1 MRESSFIN
9 QNKQKWQEAERML
22 DQSPKDPDQLNDL
35 FIQVTD
41 DLSYSRTFYP
51 NRSVRAYLNGLAQKI
66 FSAIYQK
73 RKFKFTRIKDFA
85 LEELPLIIYET
96 RRNFLIA
103 FLVFLVAF
111 IIGVVSSKMYPDFA
125 ETILGPDYI
134 EMTKENI
141 AKGDPMAVYKAKG
154 RFAMSLAITM
164 NNLWVSFL
172 TFVLGI
178 VYGVGTLFV
187 LISNGVMVGAFQY
200 FFIERGLFWES
211 FLAIWTHGTI
221 EISAIV
227 IAGAAG
233 ITMGRGLAFPG
244 TYSRLRSFQQ
254 SAKRGLKI
262 MVGIMPLFVV
272 AGFFEGY
279 LTRQTETPDAIRLIF
294 ILGCLAFIFFYFWLY
309 PRMVYRR
316 RGRKPLKKAVLAPE
330 LDQTIRFREIKT
342 SGTIFNDAF
351 IFFRQHLRF
360 AFLLALGFAIV
371 YCALVFGL
379 SAESPDYLFG
389 FDAFVLPVLSELN
402 SFFINPEIPFLPA
415 INIPLLATFFAL
427 VFRKLLQAANPGESI
442 TPLWLLVF
450 KALPGVCVLYLILW
464 TNSWFTFFLFVGI
477 AFFPFLWMFI
487 SMQEKRNSIQA
498 LGRVFELLGRSYTK
512 TLALILVFLLIG
524 TITLSILDSVF
535 FSIYF
540 DLVSWIADFS
550 DEQLSNISAVL
561 QTGSALFFL
570 MTILGLIAIGY
581 GILYFTLLEVQEAPG
596 ILRAI
601 ANIGK
606 QNRIR
611 GIEKE
616 DTSL

>member
-9 QNKQKWQEAERML
+9 QNKQKWREAERML
-22 DQSPKDPDQLNDL
+22 DQNPKDPDQLNDL

-73 RKFKFTRIKDFA
+73 RKFKFSQLKNFA
-85 LEELPLIIYET
+85 FEELPLIIYET

-103 FLVFLVAF
+103 TLVFLVAF
-111 IIGVVSSKMYPDFA
+111 TIGVVSSRMYPDFA
-125 ETILGPDYI
+125 ETILGADYI

-164 NNLWVSFL
+164 NNVWVSFL
-172 TFVLGI
+172 TFILGI
-178 VYGVGTLFV
+178 VYGIGTLFV

-233 ITMGRGLAFPG
+233 LTMGRGLAFPG

-254 SAKRGLKI
+254 SAKKGLKI
-262 MVGIMPLFVV
+262 MVGIIPLFIL

-279 LTRQTETPDAIRLIF
+279 LTRQTDTPDAIRFVF

-309 PRMVYRR
+309 PRMVHRR
-316 RGRKPLKKAVLAPE
+316 MGNRPVKKAVLAPE
-330 LDQTIRFREIKT
+330 LDQKIQFRAIKT

-351 IFFRQHLRF
+351 IFFRQNLRY
-360 AFLLALGFAIV
+360 FLFLSLGFSLI
-371 YCALVFGL
+371 YCAFVFGL
-379 SAESPDYLFG
+379 SSESPDYLFL
-389 FDAFVLPVLSELN
+389 FNALFLPVLSELN
-402 SFFINPEIPFLPA
+402 SFFINPDMPLLPA
-415 INIPLLATFFAL
+415 INIPLFATFFAL
-427 VFRKLLQAANPGESI
+427 VSRKLLKAANPGEAI

-450 KALPGVCVLYLILW
+450 KALPGVCVLYLIMW
-464 TNSWFTFFLFVGI
+464 TNSWFTFFVFVGL

-487 SMQEKRNSIQA
+487 SMQEKKNSIQA
-498 LGRVFELLGRSYTK
+498 LARVFELLGRSYLK
-512 TLALILVFLLIG
+512 TLALILVFMLIG
-524 TITLSILDSVF
+524 TIALSIIDTIF

-540 DLVSWIADFS
+540 DLVSWLADFS
-550 DEQLSNISAVL
+550 DEQLNNISVVL
-561 QTGSALFFL
+561 QVGSAIFFL
-570 MTILGLIAIGY
+570 LTILSLITIGF
-581 GILYFTLLEVQEAPG
+581 GILYFTLLEIQEAPG
-596 ILRAI
+596 LLKAI
-601 ANIGK
+601 SSIGK

-611 GIEKE
+611 GLEKE
-616 DTSL
+616 DSSL

>member
-9 QNKQKWQEAERML
+9 QNKQKWREAERML
-22 DQSPKDPDQLNDL
+22 DQSQKDPDKLNDL

-51 NRSVRAYLNGLAQKI
+51 NRSVRAYLNSLAQKI

-73 RKFKFTRIKDFA
+73 RKFKFSRIKNFA

-125 ETILGPDYI
+125 ETILGADYI

-172 TFVLGI
+172 TFILGI

-187 LISNGVMVGAFQY
+187 LISNGVMVGVFQY

-233 ITMGRGLAFPG
+233 LTMGRGLAFPG

-254 SAKRGLKI
+254 SAKKGLKI
-262 MVGIMPLFVV
+262 MLGIMPLFLL

-279 LTRQTETPDAIRLIF
+279 LTRQTNTPDAVRLIF
-294 ILGCLAFIFFYFWLY
+294 ILGCLAFIFFYYWLY
-309 PRMVYRR
+309 PRIVHRR
-316 RGRKPLKKAVLAPE
+316 VGNKPLKKAILAPE
-330 LDQTIRFREIKT
+330 LDQKIQYREIKT
-342 SGTIFNDAF
+342 SGTVFNDAF

-360 AFLLALGFAIV
+360 ILLLSLGFSVI
-371 YCALVFGL
+371 YCLLVFGL
-379 SAESPDYLFG
+379 SKESAEYLFV
-389 FDAFVLPVLSELN
+389 FNALFLPVLSKLN
-402 SFFINPEIPFLPA
+402 SFFINPEIPLLA
-415 INIPLLATFFAL
+415 VINIPLFATFFAL
-427 VFRKLLQAANPGESI
+427 IYQKLLKSANPGESI
-442 TPLWLLVF
+442 TPLWLLIF
-450 KALPGVCVLYLILW
+450 KALPGVCILYLILW
-464 TNSWFTFFLFVGI
+464 TNSWFTFFLFAGL
-477 AFFPFLWMFI
+477 AFFPFSWMFI
-487 SMQEKRNSIQA
+487 AMQEKGNSIQA
-498 LGRVFELLGRSYTK
+498 LSRVFELLGRSYTK

-524 TITLSILDSVF
+524 TIALSIIDSML
-535 FSIYF
+535 FSVYF
-540 DLVSWIADFS
+540 SLVSWVADFS
-550 DEQLSNISAVL
+550 DEQLQNISVIL
-561 QTGSALFFL
+561 QTGSAMFFL
-570 MTILGLIAIGY
+570 FTILSLIATGF
-581 GILYFTLLEVQEAPG
+581 GILYFTLLEIQEAPS
-596 ILRAI
+596 LLQAI
-601 ANIGK
+601 STIGK

-611 GIEKE
+611 GLEKE